1 MSNNICYIVG
11 ACVTDGMYIDKK
23 DGDYVIAA
31 DGGLAHLEKIGVFAD
46 LCVGDFD
53 SLGHIPEHDNKICH
67 PTEKDDTDTALALA
81 EGMKRGYRDF
91 VIYGGLGGRL
101 DHTMANLHNCAG
113 AADHGAVCWLWGEGN
128 AVCIFGDETDLSFEE
143 GKEGLVS
150 VFAIDRSTGVTIEG
164 LKYPLDNA
172 CLTSTVPLG
181 VSNEFTGE
189 SARISVGDGVLMV
202 MWNEDA
208 KSFVER
214 AR

>member
-1 MSNNICYIVG
+1 
-11 ACVTDGMYIDKK
+11 
-23 DGDYVIAA
+23 
-31 DGGLAHLEKIGVFAD
+31 
-46 LCVGDFD
+46 
-53 SLGHIPEHDNKICH
+53 
-67 PTEKDDTDTALALA
+67 
-81 EGMKRGYRDF
+81 
-91 VIYGGLGGRL
+91 
-101 DHTMANLHNCAG
+101 MANLQNCAG

-143 GKEGLVS
+143 GKEGLIS
-150 VFAIDRSTGVTIEG
+150 VFAIDRSLGVTIEG

-181 VSNEFTGE
+181 VSNEFVGK
-189 SARISVGDGVLMV
+189 SSKISVDDGVLMV